1 MSLFDDSEQHLGREK
16 FGKNLPSPGNYGRSE
31 LWQRTSQLIFACVL
45 WKIHQLLSK
54 IYVHQQYHLGI
65 VDVPP
70 KPQPIRIPG
79 SPSPEEV
86 YLGWQHHPAILHLF
100 CRRWRTFFSQRK
112 GIIFQPSIFKGML
125 IPPFKNWD
133 PYMGYMNP
141 LGWRLTSLFAYYMD
155 MHITG
160 WWFQIFL
167 EFSPRKLGKMNPF
180 WLIFFNWV

>member
-1 MSLFDDSEQHLGREK
+1 MIPNNIWEEQFRQKTSHHQETMADPSSGKEHRSWFLVVSCGKFINCLGRSMYI
-16 FGKNLPSPGNYGRSE
+16 NCII
-31 LWQRTSQLIFACVL
+31 WV
-45 WKIHQLLSK
+45 
-54 IYVHQQYHLGI
+54 
-65 VDVPP
+65 VDVPS

-112 GIIFQPSIFKGML
+112 WIIFQPSIFKGML
-125 IPPFKNWD
+125 IPPFKKWD

-141 LGWRLTSLFAYYMD
+141 LGWRLTSWFPYYMD

-160 WWFQIFL
+160 WWFQIYFWNFHP
-167 EFSPRKLGKMNPF
+167 ENWGRFPF
-180 WLIFFNWV
+180 WLIFFNWVETTN